1 MALSVIDLLRSN
13 RGASARAGLSDRA
26 PSIRAM
32 TTSEVP
38 LGEARAQL
46 RELVCRVGYRGER
59 ITITRHGAPAAA
71 LVSLDDLRS
80 LEAFAPVGGDPVG
93 LERQTVDET
102 VAVGGSLREVW
113 NAIARDERR
122 GRVVDCV
129 DGETIAMRWGSE
141 AATAQAPIEVRIDF
155 VVDDAEVRIRATQVG
170 PGPGADYWRER
181 LQAWKAYV
189 EALSSSVQP

>member
-1 MALSVIDLLRSN
+1 
-13 RGASARAGLSDRA
+13 
-26 PSIRAM
+26 M

-38 LGEARAQL
+38 FGEARAQL

-93 LERQTVDET
+93 PERQTVDET
-102 VAVGGSLREVW
+102 VAVGGSLRDVW
-113 NAIARDERR
+113 NAIARYRERAGWWVDLVVDAEVGGDALISWDERR

-141 AATAQAPIEVRIDF
+141 AATAQSPIEVRIDF

>member
-1 MALSVIDLLRSN
+1 
-13 RGASARAGLSDRA
+13 
-26 PSIRAM
+26 M

-38 LGEARAQL
+38 FGEARAQL

-93 LERQTVDET
+93 PERQTVDET

-141 AATAQAPIEVRIDF
+141 AATAQSPIEVRIDF

>member
-1 MALSVIDLLRSN
+1 
-13 RGASARAGLSDRA
+13 
-26 PSIRAM
+26 M

-38 LGEARAQL
+38 FGEARAQL

-80 LEAFAPVGGDPVG
+80 LETLAPLGGDPVG
-93 LERQTVDET
+93 PDCQEVDET
-102 VAVGGSLREVW
+102 VRVAGSLREVW
-113 NAIARDERR
+113 NAFARYRERAGWWVDLVVDAEVGGDALVSWDERR

-129 DGETIAMRWGSE
+129 DGETVTMRWGSE
-141 AATAQAPIEVRIDF
+141 AESVHSVTEVRIDF
-155 VVDDAEVRIRATQVG
+155 VVDDAEVAVRVKQTG
-170 PGPGADYWRER
+170 PGPAADYWRDR
-181 LQAWKAYV
+181 LEAWKAYV

>member
-1 MALSVIDLLRSN
+1 
-13 RGASARAGLSDRA
+13 
-26 PSIRAM
+26 M

-38 LGEARAQL
+38 FGEARAQL

-80 LEAFAPVGGDPVG
+80 LEALAPLGGDPVG
-93 LERQTVDET
+93 PECQEVDET
-102 VAVGGSLREVW
+102 VRVAGSLREVW
-113 NAIARDERR
+113 NALARYRERAGWWVDLVVDADVGGDALVSWDERR

-129 DGETIAMRWGSE
+129 DGETIAMRWGSGAE
-141 AATAQAPIEVRIDF
+141 AADSPTEVRIDF
-155 VVDDAEVRIRATQVG
+155 VVDDAGVLVRAKQVG
-170 PGPGADYWRER
+170 PGPGADYWRDR
-181 LQAWKAYV
+181 LEAWKAYV

>member
-1 MALSVIDLLRSN
+1 M
-13 RGASARAGLSDRA
+13 
-26 PSIRAM
+26 
-32 TTSEVP
+32 
-38 LGEARAQL
+38 
-46 RELVCRVGYRGER
+46 GYRGER

-93 LERQTVDET
+93 PERQTVDET

-113 NAIARDERR
+113 NAIARYRETRRMVGGSCRRCGSRWRCPHLLDERR

-141 AATAQAPIEVRIDF
+141 AATAQSPIEVRIDF